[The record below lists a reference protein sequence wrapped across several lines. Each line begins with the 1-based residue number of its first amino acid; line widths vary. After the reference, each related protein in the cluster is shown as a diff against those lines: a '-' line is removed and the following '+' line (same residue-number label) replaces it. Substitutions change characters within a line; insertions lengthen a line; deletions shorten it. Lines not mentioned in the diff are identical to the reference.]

1 MRGMATGMGQEGVGR
16 EDEEEEDE
24 EDEDGEG
31 DGVMAKAASW
41 TGRAI
46 NIPPA

>member
-1 MRGMATGMGQEGVGR
+1 MRGMATGRGREGVGR
-16 EDEEEEDE
+16 EEDEDEEEEDE
-24 EDEDGEG
+24 E